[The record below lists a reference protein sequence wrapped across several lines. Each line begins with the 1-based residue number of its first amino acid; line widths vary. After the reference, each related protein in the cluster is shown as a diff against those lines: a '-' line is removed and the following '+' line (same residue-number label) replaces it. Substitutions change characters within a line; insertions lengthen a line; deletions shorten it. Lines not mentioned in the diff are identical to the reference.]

1 MATVFYNFDRLT
13 ITPGK
18 TKTQSIVATQTTPFI
33 NIEYNK
39 VPYFISSVYFC
50 LHTGDNNPYFIIKT
64 TADPQASAKCI
75 YFAIPLTTSTD
86 STYVNTDI
94 DKLFAAESAVTIN
107 LSGCIKDGDSAKI
120 YTASNGWSTVVLDT
134 PYVVKTAFTSA
145 TVMNTTGIEN
155 LTLSGSNPLQATI
168 TKQIF
173 DWNMECTLV
182 GEDEAGGQVNV
193 VPRRIDTMDTM
204 ALLVILMLVV
214 SSFYLAVPII
224 YKYYII
230 PIAKTRMNMP
240 LASIDIY
247 WSSISILAIIAFA
260 IFGLKT
266 KQTAYYFYAFT
277 IGIILVI
284 SKKWVH
290 ENIGNV
296 YSENKAEI
304 NVDFT
309 ANQKFGT
316 GPHGIDSDYFS
327 VFTTQSG
334 GMNLKAIIS
343 TFFTMIIFLV
353 TFLYSNL
360 EEISNSKFSSSIIS
374 FIGLAIFTTS
384 MFMDKI
390 RWNILFFG
398 IFIALATTMPMIFL
412 NVMDLITRVITA

>member
-145 TVMNTTGIEN
+145 TVMNTTDIEN
-155 LTLSGSNPLQATI
+155 LTLSGNSTSATI

-204 ALLVILMLVV
+204 ALLVIIMLVV
-214 SSFYLAVPII
+214 TSVYLAVPII

-230 PIAKTRMNMP
+230 PIAKTRQNMP
-240 LASIDIY
+240 LASIEMY
-247 WSSISILAIIAFA
+247 WSTVIGFALISFA
-260 IFGLKT
+260 LFGLKM
-266 KQTAYYFYAFT
+266 KQPAYYFYAFT
-277 IGIILVI
+277 FGLILFI
-284 SKKWVH
+284 CKKWVRD
-290 ENIGNV
+290 NIGNV

-309 ANQKFGT
+309 ANPKLGT
-316 GPHGIDSDYFS
+316 GPHGIDPGYFS
-327 VFTTQSG
+327 VFATSSG
-334 GMNLKAIIS
+334 EINFKAMIAMFLTICIPIPILMAGIS
-343 TFFTMIIFLV
+343 GDASDFQ
-353 TFLYSNL
+353 
-360 EEISNSKFSSSIIS
+360 FSSAMIS
-374 FIGLAIFTTS
+374 YIGFAIGTTS

-390 RWNILFFG
+390 RWDIVIFG
-398 IFIALATTMPMIFL
+398 IFIAVATTTPIILFKVIDMIT
-412 NVMDLITRVITA
+412 NAITT